1 MTASIARVAYHS
13 TVREMPSDERPRERL
28 EHYGAASLQT
38 AELLAI
44 IRRVGT
50 AQENVIELSSR
61 LLRLYGGLGG
71 LLAVD
76 FAKLCREHGLG
87 QAKAA
92 QLKAALEIGRRLSVL
107 APAERPQITQP
118 ADIANLVRFNMGDSL
133 PCAIWSA
140 PCTQPQVTPSSI
152 WPLQSR
158 SRTATWN
165 SLRSPARSAPVLPNR
180 WSSCS
185 TEPAGTP
192 MCTCGCPSTFICS

>member
-1 MTASIARVAYHS
+1 MTATIARVAYHS

-44 IRRVGT
+44 ILRVGT

-61 LLRLYGGLGG
+61 LLRQYGGLGG

-76 FAKLCREHGLG
+76 FAELCREHGLG

-107 APAERPQITQP
+107 APTERPQITQP
-118 ADIANLVRFNMGDSL
+118 ADVANLVMFPTPVKSSQFACFSTI
-133 PCAIWSA
+133 PT
-140 PCTQPQVTPSSI
+140 CTAWAGGRVSCRRLVGTVERTLALGQV
-152 WPLQSR
+152 
-158 SRTATWN
+158 A
-165 SLRSPARSAPVLPNR
+165 A
-180 WSSCS
+180 
-185 TEPAGTP
+185 
-192 MCTCGCPSTFICS
+192 

>member
-1 MTASIARVAYHS
+1 MTATIARVAYHS

-44 IRRVGT
+44 ILRVGT

-61 LLRLYGGLGG
+61 LLRQYGGLGG

-76 FAKLCREHGLG
+76 FAELCREHGLG

-118 ADIANLVRFNMGDSL
+118 ADIANLVRLLDGIAP
-133 PCAIWSA
+133 PCVPPST
-140 PCTQPQVTPSSI
+140 PPSGRPSSGI
-152 WPLQSR
+152 SPRMCQCWPLASTRTSR
-158 SRTATWN
+158 ASMAVRCSSHVASSSRPRI
-165 SLRSPARSAPVLPNR
+165 RSQ
-180 WSSCS
+180 
-185 TEPAGTP
+185 
-192 MCTCGCPSTFICS
+192 

>member
-1 MTASIARVAYHS
+1 MTATIARVAYHS

-44 IRRVGT
+44 ILRVGT

-61 LLRLYGGLGG
+61 LLRQYGGLGG

-76 FAKLCREHGLG
+76 FAELCREHGLG

-107 APAERPQITQP
+107 APPSDRRSHSQRTSLILLDCPMEQHPRLSRCLCPRPGRP
-118 ADIANLVRFNMGDSL
+118 
-133 PCAIWSA
+133 
-140 PCTQPQVTPSSI
+140 
-152 WPLQSR
+152 
-158 SRTATWN
+158 
-165 SLRSPARSAPVLPNR
+165 
-180 WSSCS
+180 
-185 TEPAGTP
+185 PAG
-192 MCTCGCPSTFICS
+192 